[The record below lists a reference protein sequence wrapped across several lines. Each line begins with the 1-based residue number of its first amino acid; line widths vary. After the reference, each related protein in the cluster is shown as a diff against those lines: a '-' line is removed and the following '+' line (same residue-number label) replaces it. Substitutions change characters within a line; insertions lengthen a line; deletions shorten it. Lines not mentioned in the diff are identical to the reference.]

1 MQRETIR
8 TEIAADTAADILKS
22 VSIPPCPAVAAAL
35 MEEARREEVDFNRIN
50 RLISGDVSL
59 AASMMKTANSPFFAL
74 NKKAGTVQQ
83 AVAVLGLKNIINIVT
98 GLCLQQALAPQGV
111 SMDRFWDRSNYHAAA
126 CSRIIRQRRLGI
138 SMDDA
143 YTFGLFHDCGIP
155 IMMQRF
161 PDYKNTLAL
170 ANASERCTL
179 EVENEI
185 HGTDHAAV
193 GAMLARNWQLPSTV
207 VDAIRTHHDLENL
220 HPGQEEKPT
229 PVQNL
234 AAVSLLAD
242 HYIAGFLGVA
252 DEAEWSHYGQLAV
265 DFLNLEEDDVAN
277 LYEDVCED
285 LVEIHKTRG

>member
-1 MQRETIR
+1 MQRETVR

-22 VSIPPCPAVAAAL
+22 VSIPPCPTVAAAL
-35 MEEARREEVDFNRIN
+35 MEEARREEVDFMRIN

-59 AASMMKTANSPFFAL
+59 AAAMMKTANSPFFAL
-74 NKKAGTVQQ
+74 QKKASTVQQ
-83 AVAVLGLKNIINIVT
+83 AVSVLGLKNIINIVT
-98 GLCLQQALAPQGV
+98 GLCLQQALSPKGI

-126 CSRIIRQRRLGI
+126 SSRIVRQRRLGV

-143 YTFGLFHDCGIP
+143 YAFGLFHDCGIP
-155 IMMQRF
+155 ILMQRF
-161 PDYKNTLAL
+161 PDYKDTLAL
-170 ANASERCTL
+170 ANSSDRSMLAL
-179 EVENEI
+179 ENEI

-193 GAMLARNWQLPSTV
+193 GAMLARNWQLPPTV
-207 VDAIRTHHDLENL
+207 VEAIRTHHDLEAL
-220 HPGQEEKPT
+220 HPGQEEKAS

-252 DEAEWSHYGQLAV
+252 DEAEWNRYGELAT